1 MVNKF
6 MKLVTNK
13 LRVLHFPNIPCK
25 PFIIEVKDEIEAKK
39 IIDVLAAQHLWLY
52 ENNFIP
58 DYSNIIMVEMFD
70 DSEKDMEE
78 WENYWNEDE
87 LMEWDEFEQTY
98 LL

>member
-1 MVNKF
+1 